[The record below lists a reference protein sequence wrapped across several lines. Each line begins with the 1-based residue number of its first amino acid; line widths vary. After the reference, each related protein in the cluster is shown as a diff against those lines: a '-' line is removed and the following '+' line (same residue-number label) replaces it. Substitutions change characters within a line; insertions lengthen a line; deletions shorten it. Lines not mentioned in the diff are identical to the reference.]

1 MKIMAETIIIKTT
14 AVICAKNAIKIIMSG
29 RFAWIPNPFVK
40 FVFLTKYE
48 TIFFGFSF
56 DPFSMYIDHS
66 RTDKIFNG

>member
-40 FVFLTKYE
+40 FVF
-48 TIFFGFSF
+48 
-56 DPFSMYIDHS
+56 
-66 RTDKIFNG
+66 